1 MSDASGCSLSAR
13 CIFTGGCVDCPA
25 GIERNCP
32 DSAVKIYLRDRL
44 RKGHVLW
51 PVNVLT
57 TDVTEKG
64 VRQALREGPYGRCV
78 FACDNDMVDH
88 QVVNMEFDGRR
99 TASMTMTAF
108 CTERGRQTRI
118 FGTRGSLSSDGETI
132 LVTDFLTGKVSQ
144 YSTFLPND
152 NGILSGHGGGDLGL
166 MRTFIEAVACN
177 DRTRILSGPDETLES
192 HLITFAAEESRRA
205 NRVIEIA

>member
-1 MSDASGCSLSAR
+1 
-13 CIFTGGCVDCPA
+13 
-25 GIERNCP
+25 
-32 DSAVKIYLRDRL
+32 
-44 RKGHVLW
+44 
-51 PVNVLT
+51 
-57 TDVTEKG
+57 
-64 VRQALREGPYGRCV
+64 
-78 FACDNDMVDH
+78 
-88 QVVNMEFDGRR
+88 
-99 TASMTMTAF
+99 MTMTAF